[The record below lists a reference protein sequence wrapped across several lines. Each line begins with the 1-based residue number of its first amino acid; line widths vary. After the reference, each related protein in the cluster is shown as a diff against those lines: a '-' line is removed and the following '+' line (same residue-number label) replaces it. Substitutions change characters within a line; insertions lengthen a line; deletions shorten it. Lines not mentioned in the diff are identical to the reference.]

1 MKRRKRLLE
10 HAKELKCDAVVTLE
24 PENLFYLTGFWGE
37 AAGLLE
43 ADGNTT
49 IIAPSLEARR
59 AENESADCA
68 IVRAERGSGIL
79 KSLISKMAGTRVC
92 VDCQSYDL
100 MTKILHSHRS
110 AVPSSAPFRNA
121 RMVKDSAEIAVLK
134 VASNII
140 DKMFDLCTQKIRQ
153 GQRESELQALLM
165 SYAVSRG
172 MFDTGYRFTM
182 NPLIVASGPN
192 SALPHAQVTDRKF
205 VAGDLITVDITLR
218 YRGYVSDATR
228 TFALRRISDKKR
240 ELYDIVAESQKLGLE
255 KAKPNVSCGV
265 VDNACREHILKAG
278 YGKYFIHSTGH
289 GIGLDVHEQPGIS
302 PGSADLLSRNMAVT
316 IEPGIYLPGK
326 FGIRIEDSIIVR
338 QRECNMHAFT
348 KELLIL

>member
-1 MKRRKRLLE
+1 MRRRKRLLE
-10 HAKELKCDAVVTLE
+10 HAAKLKCDAAATLE

-43 ADGNTT
+43 ADGTAT
-49 IIAPSLEARR
+49 IIAPALEAKR
-59 AENESADCA
+59 AEAESADCT
-68 IVRAERGSGIL
+68 IVRAERGRGIL
-79 KSLISKMAGTRVC
+79 QSLISKMSGSRVC
-92 VDCQSYDL
+92 VDCQSYDT
-100 MTKILHSHRS
+100 MTSILRSHDS
-110 AVPSSAPFRNA
+110 AVPSSAPFQNA

-134 VASNII
+134 EASGII
-140 DKMFDLCTQKIRQ
+140 DEMFDLCTQKIRQ
-153 GQRESELQALLM
+153 GQSESELQALLM
-165 SYAVSRG
+165 SYAASRC

-205 VAGDLITVDITLR
+205 AAGDLITVDITLR

-228 TFALRRISDKKR
+228 TFALRRASAKKR

-255 KAKPNVSCGV
+255 KAKPNASCGD
-265 VDNACREHILKAG
+265 VDRACREHIDKAG
-278 YGKYFIHSTGH
+278 YGRYFIHSTGH

-302 PGSADLLSRNMAVT
+302 PGSTGLLSQNMAVT
-316 IEPGIYLPGK
+316 VEPGIYLPGK

-338 QRECNMHAFT
+338 QRNCSMHKFT
-348 KELLIL
+348 KELLVL